1 MPSPRVVLALSG
13 GVDSAVSAVLLSGIL
28 GLALRTD
35 WMPGVLLTAAGLL
48 TALLARR

>member
-1 MPSPRVVLALSG
+1 MREGARRRDQTIIG
-13 GVDSAVSAVLLSGIL
+13 AAVLLSGIL
-28 GLALRTD
+28 WLALRTD